1 MDSNTRFAVMV
12 ALIFAAVGL
21 SHWHLSTQI
30 DAVAQGEPAA
40 VAEPPE
46 SDPPGSV
53 DPEHYERMAEAAV
66 TAADPAARKS
76 ALRYLLVKSDS
87 DEDMDPQ
94 LVDWARTELARQ
106 RAAESPG
113 LLGEKLQLDMSGS
126 TPEVGR
132 PEDTDGSSVDPF

>member
-30 DAVAQGEPAA
+30 DAVAQDEPAA
-40 VAEPPE
+40 AAE
-46 SDPPGSV
+46 SPGSEAHGSE

-66 TAADPAARKS
+66 TAEDPAARKS
-76 ALRYLLVKSDS
+76 ALRYLLVKSNS

-113 LLGEKLQLDMSGS
+113 LLGKQLELDVSGA
-126 TPEVGR
+126 TPEVDR
-132 PEDTDGSSVDPF
+132 PEDTDASSVDPF